1 MKVKIKDIE
10 IECTVDEYQE
20 LVKRNLLSDE
30 TEQKQDN
37 DKLSIDLDDWLQKL
51 VKQGPNKPDPW
62 RDMTVMCYGCE
73 TPPSLIDP
81 FAQPINTSN
90 GATSLTTTQFTNL
103 NRIVGNT
110 DDSEKPK
117 V

>member
-10 IECTVDEYQE
+10 IECTIDEYEE

-30 TEQKQDN
+30 AEQKQN
-37 DKLSIDLDDWLQKL
+37 DGNISIDGNDWLQKL
-51 VKQGPNKPDPW
+51 IKQWPNKSDPW
-62 RDMTVMCYGCE
+62 RDMTVTAYGCE
-73 TPPSLIDP
+73 MPSSLIDP
-81 FAQPINTSN
+81 FKPINPSY
-90 GATSLTTTQFTNL
+90 GATSLSSNQFANL

-110 DDSEKPK
+110 DVSEKPK

>member
-20 LVKRNLLSDE
+20 LVKRNLLNGE
-30 TEQKQDN
+30 TEQKQNTGD
-37 DKLSIDLDDWLQKL
+37 LSIDDNDWLQKL
-51 VKQGPNKPDPW
+51 IKQGPNKPDPW
-62 RDMTVMCYGCE
+62 RDMTVMCYGCQ

-81 FAQPINTSN
+81 FGPINPSN
-90 GATSLTTTQFTNL
+90 GATSLTSNQLSNL

-110 DDSEKPK
+110 DASEKPK

>member
-10 IECTVDEYQE
+10 IECTVDEYEE
-20 LVKRNLLSDE
+20 LVKRNLLNDE

-37 DKLSIDLDDWLQKL
+37 GDLSIDLDDWLQRL
-51 VKQGPNKPDPW
+51 IKQGPNKPDPW
-62 RDMTVMCYGCE
+62 RYETVMCYGCE
-73 TPPSLIDP
+73 MPPNKIDP
-81 FAQPINTSN
+81 FAPINPSN

-110 DDSEKPK
+110 DVSEKPK

>member
-37 DKLSIDLDDWLQKL
+37 GDLSIDDNDWLRKL
-51 VKQGPNKPDPW
+51 IKQEPNKTDPW
-62 RDMTVMCYGCE
+62 RDMTVMCYGCQM
-73 TPPSLIDP
+73 PPGPIVP
-81 FAQPINTSN
+81 FAPINPSN
-90 GATSLTTTQFTNL
+90 GTTSLTTAQFTNL

-110 DDSEKPK
+110 DASEKPK

>member
-37 DKLSIDLDDWLQKL
+37 GDLSIDDNDWLQKL
-51 VKQGPNKPDPW
+51 IKQGPNKPDPW
-62 RDMTVMCYGCE
+62 RQMTVSAYGCQ
-73 TPPSLIDP
+73 TPPGLIDP
-81 FAQPINTSN
+81 IAPINSSN
-90 GATSLTTTQFTNL
+90 GATSLTSNQLANL

-110 DDSEKPK
+110 DASEKPK

>member
-37 DKLSIDLDDWLQKL
+37 GDLSIDDNDWLQKL
-51 VKQGPNKPDPW
+51 IKQGPNKPDPW
-62 RDMTVMCYGCE
+62 RDMAVMCYGCE
-73 TPPSLIDP
+73 MPSNVIDP
-81 FAQPINTSN
+81 FRPINPSN
-90 GATSLTTTQFTNL
+90 GATSLTSNQLSNL

-110 DDSEKPK
+110 DASEKPK

>member
-10 IECTVDEYQE
+10 IECTVDEYEE
-20 LVKRNLLSDE
+20 LVKRNLLNGE
-30 TEQKQDN
+30 TEQKTGD
-37 DKLSIDLDDWLQKL
+37 LSIDDNDWLQKL
-51 VKQGPNKPDPW
+51 IKQGPNKPDPW

-73 TPPSLIDP
+73 MPSNVIDVP
-81 FAQPINTSN
+81 LTASN
-90 GATSLTTTQFTNL
+90 GTTLLNSNQFANL

-110 DDSEKPK
+110 DASEKPK